1 MPFIVAHPD
10 GRAAGEVSSHFA
22 STHDVGP
29 TLLSLAG
36 HRPPALD
43 GGPRPLP
50 ADGRRAAVGPR
61 PFHYGGMFNRFYIR
75 TDEWLLIGDNR
86 GEERTMYDLQR
97 DPHEFFDVVKEN
109 PKLSEEL
116 YQQVL
121 EAAGGPL
128 PYYEGRPTTPGGG

>member
-1 MPFIVAHPD
+1 
-10 GRAAGEVSSHFA
+10 
-22 STHDVGP
+22 
-29 TLLSLAG
+29 
-36 HRPPALD
+36 
-43 GGPRPLP
+43 
-50 ADGRRAAVGPR
+50 
-61 PFHYGGMFNRFYIR
+61 
-75 TDEWLLIGDNR
+75 
-86 GEERTMYDLQR
+86 MYDLQR